1 MMDQNRSNQNQQD
14 RLQANNAKTINGI
27 DKSTY

>member
-14 RLQANNAKTINGI
+14 RLQANNGKTINGI